1 MLDEVR
7 RVVLDDQPL
16 SRLIG
21 KCRPSTA
28 RILDCALAH
37 QELSENEGEH
47 LLNLEGEELTALVRA
62 ADTVR
67 AADVGA
73 EVTYVLNRN
82 VNWTNICYIH
92 CEFCA
97 FARRREDE
105 DAYEHSTDDILNR
118 IQEAVE
124 MGATEVCLQAGIN
137 PAMDPFA
144 YRDLLAAI
152 KKRFPSI
159 HLHAF
164 SPMEIMYGAR
174 RTKMSFRDYLLM
186 LKEAGLGSIP
196 GTAAE
201 ILDDDVR
208 KVLCNKKIDVGTWVE
223 IVSTAHSVGV
233 RSSSTIMYGHME
245 TPRHIVRH
253 LALLRSIQKETGGF
267 TEFVPLRFIHEQTPL
282 YQSGHVGK
290 PPPTGVVDLR
300 MYAFARLLL
309 RGWIDNVQTSW
320 VKLGPD
326 LAQLTL
332 LAGCNDFGGTLMEES
347 ITRSAG
353 GGSGEYLSVNRIREL
368 IAGIGRIPVERTT
381 TYGRPSSSGTPAPG
395 NGAGRRSGSGTV
407 SPWPALAS

>member
-7 RVVLDDQPL
+7 RVVLNDQPL

-21 KCRPSTA
+21 ECHPATA
-28 RILDCALAH
+28 RILDRALAH
-37 QELSENEGEH
+37 EELSEDEGEH
-47 LLNLEGEELTALVRA
+47 LLNLEGDDLAALVRA
-62 ADTVR
+62 ADTAR

-73 EVTYVLNRN
+73 EVTYVRNRN
-82 VNWTNICYIH
+82 VNWTNICYVH

-97 FARRREDE
+97 FARRREDD
-105 DAYEHSTDDILNR
+105 DAYEHSTDDILER
-118 IQEAVE
+118 IQEAVDL
-124 MGATEVCLQAGIN
+124 GATEVCLQAGIN

-144 YRDLLAAI
+144 YRDLLTAI

-174 RTKMSFRDYLLM
+174 RTRMSFHDYLLM

-201 ILDDDVR
+201 ILDDDIR
-208 KVLCNKKIDVGTWVE
+208 QVLCKKKIDVGTWVE
-223 IVSTAHSVGV
+223 VVTSAHSVGV

-245 TPRHIVRH
+245 TPRHVVRH
-253 LALLRSIQKETGGF
+253 VALLRTIQKQTGGF

-282 YQSGHVGK
+282 YQSGRVGK

-300 MYAFARLLL
+300 MYAFARLML

-353 GGSGEYLSVNRIREL
+353 GASGEYLPVNRIREI

-381 TYGRPSSSGTPAPG
+381 TYGRPSSSGTSAPG
-395 NGAGRRSGSGTV
+395 NGAGRRSGSGAV
-407 SPWPALAS
+407 SPWPALTS